1 MPKSQCKICASAVSS
16 LPVCKAPISGI
27 KCKSLEESLNFP
39 FVDHILLHCNNCN
52 MVSYKYF
59 DIASKLLSDM
69 YKSQASTY
77 SLLSGASDYIKKF
90 CQKLVKKYNIKRDD
104 SVLEIGCNDG
114 ELLNEIRSQ
123 AKCKVYGIEPSGKFE
138 KIWKARNLKI
148 INDFFSDNII
158 GKFSKIDFRIIV
170 FRHVFEHILDPKHFF
185 SIVHKLSNENSII
198 IIEVPYLDTIIKNKR
213 YENISYSHLNYF
225 SLRPLKNLANQF
237 GYNLIHFEKADT
249 DGGSIVVHLSRQDK
263 EIDITHNAEFSL
275 NDLTFFINNIRHT
288 KDIIH
293 QKLNSFSK
301 SDIVAYG
308 AGAKGPHLLYLFEL
322 QKYISAVI
330 DDNLSFENNYIA
342 GSDVIIKSPEHLKDH
357 AIKAVVN
364 FAPTHRELIKSKVDP
379 KLKFIDLI

>member
-1 MPKSQCKICASAVSS
+1 M
-16 LPVCKAPISGI
+16 
-27 KCKSLEESLNFP
+27 
-39 FVDHILLHCNNCN
+39 H
-52 MVSYKYF
+52 
-59 DIASKLLSDM
+59 
-69 YKSQASTY
+69 
-77 SLLSGASDYIKKF
+77 
-90 CQKLVKKYNIKRDD
+90 
-104 SVLEIGCNDG
+104 
-114 ELLNEIRSQ
+114 
-123 AKCKVYGIEPSGKFE
+123 GIEPSGKFE
-138 KIWKARNLKI
+138 KIWKARNIKI
-148 INDFFSDNII
+148 INDFFTDNII

-263 EIDITHNAEFSL
+263 EIDITHNAGFSL
-275 NDLTFFINNIRHT
+275 NDLTFFINNIRQA
-288 KDIIH
+288 KNIIH

-301 SDIVAYG
+301 SEIIAYG

-330 DDNLSFENNYIA
+330 DDNLSFKNNYIA

>member
-1 MPKSQCKICASAVSS
+1 
-16 LPVCKAPISGI
+16 
-27 KCKSLEESLNFP
+27 
-39 FVDHILLHCNNCN
+39 
-52 MVSYKYF
+52 
-59 DIASKLLSDM
+59 M

-77 SLLSGASDYIKKF
+77 SLLSGTSDYIKSF
-90 CQKLVKKYNIKRDD
+90 CQKLIKKYTIKTND

-114 ELLNEIRSQ
+114 ELLNEIRTQ
-123 AKCKVYGIEPSGKFE
+123 ANCKVYGIEPSGQFE
-138 KIWKARNLKI
+138 EIWKARNLEI
-148 INDFFSDNII
+148 INDFFSDDIVE
-158 GKFSKIDFRIIV
+158 KFSEIDFRIIL
-170 FRHVFEHILDPKHFF
+170 FRHVFEHILDPKNFF

-237 GYNLIHFEKADT
+237 DYNLIHFEKTDT
-249 DGGSIVVHLSRQDK
+249 DGGSIVVHFSKQEK
-263 EIDITHNAEFSL
+263 EIDITSIEEFSL
-275 NDLTFFINNIRHT
+275 NDLILFIKDIKHR

-322 QKYISAVI
+322 QKYISVVI

-342 GSDVIIKSPEHLKDH
+342 GSDVIIKSPEYLKYH
-357 AIKAVVN
+357 SIKAVVN
-364 FAPTHRELIKSKVDP
+364 FAPTHRGLIKSKIDP
-379 KLKFIDLI
+379 RLELIDLI